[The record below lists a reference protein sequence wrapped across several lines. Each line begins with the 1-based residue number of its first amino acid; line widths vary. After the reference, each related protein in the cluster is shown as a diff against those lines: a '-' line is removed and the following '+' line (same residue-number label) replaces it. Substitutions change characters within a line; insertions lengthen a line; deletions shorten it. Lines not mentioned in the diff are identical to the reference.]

1 MRSHL
6 SEDRLGAHITFFLA
20 AHLVPTL
27 ADANF
32 LGLLWLNA
40 ASIALVVFW
49 SQQLVPHQR
58 SLCGPLHVPA
68 GRCIFPGFDFK
79 WIYGLFGDEDFWAE
93 TLIFASRHGANVR

>member
-6 SEDRLGAHITFFLA
+6 SKDRLGSHITFFLA
-20 AHLVPTL
+20 THLVLTL
-27 ADANF
+27 TDANF
-32 LGLLWLNA
+32 LGLLRLHA

-58 SLCGPLHVPA
+58 FRCGPLHVPA
-68 GRCIFPGFDFK
+68 RRCISPGFDFK

-93 TLIFASRHGANVR
+93 TLIFGSRHGANVR